1 MIHLQVAFFRVTY
14 ESFSH
19 RKSCQVSLL
28 KQDFERRERS
38 LQQMLEQVGD
48 WDDPCLEV
56 FENVWIIGKNGTI
69 APQLFHRRQLIP
81 KKSVIS

>member
-1 MIHLQVAFFRVTY
+1 MIHLQVANSCERWEYFPA
-14 ESFSH
+14 
-19 RKSCQVSLL
+19 KSCQVSLL

-56 FENVWIIGKNGTI
+56 FENAGIIGKNGAI